1 MIHLFLVFLLVSG
14 VFPAP
19 AQENF
24 VLDIE
29 FQRVNVENSK
39 EKKTF
44 DSVDAQS
51 DENTD
56 ESAVLLMSLS
66 LVSSI
71 SHSDMPP
78 NYRTIRYKDSHDE
91 SIQTFQGLPTD
102 FNGAPLTND
111 QETKSDVEKE
121 AQSVQDLY
129 IVNKKT
135 SFQKNSE
142 VSKEDLINIEDSNGN
157 YVDDP
162 SLTPE
167 GDTHPFLDK
176 LIHFF
181 NSKLFFYITAGMTI
195 VILLTLICQD
205 IAKLLRGQ
213 KSPEQPRPIP
223 FAKDYMKFDDEFDD
237 DDDCRA
243 NLLPVKKFKIDF
255 KAYEAKQKK
264 YLFD

>member
-29 FQRVNVENSK
+29 FQRVNVENSE

-71 SHSDMPP
+71 RHDDMPP
-78 NYRTIRYKDSHDE
+78 NHPRIHLIRVISDE
-91 SIQTFQGLPTD
+91 IQGLPTD
-102 FNGAPLTND
+102 FNGAPLSAD
-111 QETKSDVEKE
+111 QDSKSDVEKE

-142 VSKEDLINIEDSNGN
+142 VSKEYLINIEDSNGN

-195 VILLTLICQD
+195 VILFTLICQD

-213 KSPEQPRPIP
+213 KSPDQPRPIP